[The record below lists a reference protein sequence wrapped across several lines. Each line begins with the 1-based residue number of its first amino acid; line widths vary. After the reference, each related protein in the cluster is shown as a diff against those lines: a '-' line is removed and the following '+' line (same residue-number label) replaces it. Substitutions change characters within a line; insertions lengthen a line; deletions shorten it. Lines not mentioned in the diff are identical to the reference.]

1 MPGKETE
8 GFSTNEPT
16 AASQAFK
23 QNLEKNTLPNED
35 VDPKFEPEVEK
46 AYHKNI
52 GSNKRESDTREN
64 HDSNTRQIG
73 N

>member
-8 GFSTNEPT
+8 DFSINEPT
-16 AASQAFK
+16 ANNASQ
-23 QNLEKNTLPNED
+23 QNSEKNTLPNED

-46 AYHKNI
+46 AYRKNI
-52 GSNKRESDTREN
+52 GSNKSGNDTRGN

-73 N
+73 S